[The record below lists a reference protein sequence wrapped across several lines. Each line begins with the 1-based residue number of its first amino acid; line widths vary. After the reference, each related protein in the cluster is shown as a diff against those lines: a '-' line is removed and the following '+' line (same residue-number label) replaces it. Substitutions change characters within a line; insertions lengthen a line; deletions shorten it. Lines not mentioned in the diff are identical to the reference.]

1 MPRKKSSVP
10 KEPTQ
15 LVEPTEGGEVGGK
28 PVERTE
34 IGWNP
39 DAAPATGKTQADYI
53 HESVTGDGSIPPAPP
68 LSDQSHDEPCHRAD
82 EEHAG
87 PVLMKT
93 VQRSLPCLLTVEEKL
108 ERGLDLVGTFHKI
121 AAEKVRQAQLKKEM
135 AAALTTM
142 EEEQTRLGKAIET
155 GEEDREV
162 DVDLFMLPGNETV
175 SEVRRD
181 TARPVATRPV
191 TDYERQAFLFG
202 PEKANENLDHALF
215 GHDPEEAGPAED
227 PRD

>member
-28 PVERTE
+28 PVEKTE

-53 HESVTGDGSIPPAPP
+53 HESVTGDGSIPLAPP
-68 LSDQSHDEPCHRAD
+68 QSDQSHDEPCHRAD
-82 EEHAG
+82 EQHVG
-87 PVLMKT
+87 PVLMRTDK
-93 VQRSLPCLLTVEEKL
+93 RKLLCKLTDEEKL
-108 ERGLDLVGTFHKI
+108 LRGLELAGTFHKL
-121 AAEKVRQAQLKKEM
+121 AAEQVRQAQIKKDLAKILNDM
-135 AAALTTM
+135 SAD
-142 EEEQTRLGKAIET
+142 QNRLVGAVET
-155 GEEDREV
+155 GEEEREV

-181 TARPVATRPV
+181 TAKPIATRPV

-202 PEKANENLDHALF
+202 PEKANENLDSIFDQATADT
-215 GHDPEEAGPAED
+215 GAPPTED
-227 PRD
+227 

>member
-28 PVERTE
+28 PVVKTE

-68 LSDQSHDEPCHRAD
+68 LSDQSHDPPATAELKTTENEAPLTGFRT
-82 EEHAG
+82 EGEHVG
-87 PVLMKT
+87 PVLMRTETRK
-93 VQRSLPCLLTVEEKL
+93 LPCKLTIEEKIN
-108 ERGLDLVGTFHKI
+108 RGLDLVGTFHKI
-121 AAEKVRQAQLKKEM
+121 AAEQVRQATVKKEM
-135 AAALTTM
+135 AAILTQM
-142 EEEQTRLGKAIET
+142 LAEQTKIANAIET

-162 DVDLFMLPGNETV
+162 DVDLFMLPGNESV

-181 TARPVATRPV
+181 TAKPVATRPV

-202 PEKANENLDHALF
+202 PRKAKR
-215 GHDPEEAGPAED
+215 P
-227 PRD
+227 